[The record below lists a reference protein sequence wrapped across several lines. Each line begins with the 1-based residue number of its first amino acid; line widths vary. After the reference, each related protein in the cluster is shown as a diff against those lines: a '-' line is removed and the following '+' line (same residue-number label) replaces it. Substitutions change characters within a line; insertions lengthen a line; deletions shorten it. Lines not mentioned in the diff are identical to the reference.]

1 MRFSYLTA
9 ILCGLK
15 AINFSALKIS
25 FLKPMPWHHE
35 AVLAAANSCGFQ
47 GYIGERDFSH
57 VRGSLHPI
65 SGKRRP
71 EGRPEGILCVF
82 PALCLGRWNCFDFL
96 SCSIW
101 FASYQSRV
109 ISRAL
114 ETQTSFFT
122 LGFKIILS
130 AAGIQLASGKDGV
143 EFHQRKTVKTIL
155 WSLNRIFDM
164 SK

>member
-1 MRFSYLTA
+1 MTFNLLVTADTFFEELKRGKCSQIQKFMRFSFLAA

-82 PALCLGRWNCFDFL
+82 PALCLGRWNCFDL
-96 SCSIW
+96 IYC
-101 FASYQSRV
+101 
-109 ISRAL
+109 L
-114 ETQTSFFT
+114 
-122 LGFKIILS
+122 LILQHLVCKLPKQ
-130 AAGIQLASGKDGV
+130 GY
-143 EFHQRKTVKTIL
+143 
-155 WSLNRIFDM
+155 
-164 SK
+164 